1 MGLCTFRREV
11 LLFVTIILFKMV
23 EETPA
28 QAAAP
33 VVAEVAAVKGKRTPE
48 QKIAFKAR
56 KNLKKKLAKEE
67 LERRIAKTPEAV
79 AERKRKRQ
87 EAKDQKAKLHRKANF
102 HKKKYYEFIKAH
114 PEAKTAKKYLGK
126 NPKYTAEAKAK
137 NERARQFKLTQR
149 KKLEEL
155 AGMKFI

>member
-1 MGLCTFRREV
+1 MGTFRREV
-11 LLFVTIILFKMV
+11 LLFVTINIFIMV

-33 VVAEVAAVKGKRTPE
+33 VVAEVAVVKKGKRTPE
-48 QKIAFKAR
+48 KQIAFKER
-56 KNLKKKLAKEE
+56 KNLKKKLARKE

-126 NPKYTAEAKAK
+126 NPKYTEEAKAK